1 MTNFFD
7 ILSRLQ
13 IKASATVEKSTD
25 EDLQKPDPPK
35 EEAIAILKA
44 DKDETKDESSQGN
57 DRTASDGNDRE
68 DL

>member
-44 DKDETKDESSQGN
+44 EKDETKDESPQWN
-57 DRTASDGNDRE
+57 DTAGSNGDDRD